1 MPVKKLSIKKGK
13 KGKLA
18 IHKEAPVEEVEEV
31 EDDDLPFEPDED
43 YPIDLGAENSVGKAG
58 TPIKGKVSVKQVNSA
73 DEDFSEVDIE
83 GAEFV
88 QKSNKPTANVGYSMD
103 RTFNIGNYESLK
115 VHVSLHVPS
124 EVDEVEIEGNYV
136 FCKGW
141 VEKKMD
147 EVSTEYVDADD

>member
-18 IHKEAPVEEVEEV
+18 IHKEEPVEEVEEV
-31 EDDDLPFEPDED
+31 EDDDLPFEPDEVE
-43 YPIDLGAENSVGKAG
+43 PVTKLKVGKKG
-58 TPIKGKVSVKQVNSA
+58 TPIQGKVSVKQVNSA
-73 DEDFSEVDIE
+73 DEDFSEVDVE

-88 QKSNKPTANVGYSMD
+88 QKTNKPTANVGYSMD

-124 EVDEVEIEGNYV
+124 EVDEEEIEGNYV

-141 VEKKMD
+141 VELKME
-147 EVSTEYVDADD
+147 EVSAEYVDADD